1 MCGHQLLAA
10 WGLTAWSLL
19 RLLSQLGSGAAR
31 RSGLSVVDLAGLGIG
46 SGAGLE
52 GAALVLP
59 RALVLAFVLRDFS

>member
-1 MCGHQLLAA
+1 M
-10 WGLTAWSLL
+10 

-31 RSGLSVVDLAGLGIG
+31 RSGSGVVDLAGLGIG

-59 RALVLAFVLRDFS
+59 RALGLASMDLS

>member
-1 MCGHQLLAA
+1 M
-10 WGLTAWSLL
+10 

-31 RSGLSVVDLAGLGIG
+31 RSGLSVVDLGIG

-59 RALVLAFVLRDFS
+59 RALVLAFVLRDLS

>member
-1 MCGHQLLAA
+1 M
-10 WGLTAWSLL
+10 

-59 RALVLAFVLRDFS
+59 RALVLAFVLRDLS